1 MTKELKE
8 PWNDFFNFN
17 YIRAIKAGWYFEDL
31 ANLQKAIE
39 KNGKLSKGYF
49 NKPENECFWAPI
61 FNIPKSELRKIRED
75 LVREFKIHSCV
86 SSYRSD
92 QTMRL
97 LHTLTILHEPHSSI
111 EKTFDEPM
119 SYIRNSCISLW
130 ILDDGSEKN
139 WNALIETAISI
150 SALAKKLVFKRELS
164 EITEE
169 SVKTIFD
176 SLYCLKDFPGYEE
189 SISSAYNDVLKAVE
203 LIKNPQKKRRKFS
216 SK

>member
-31 ANLQKAIE
+31 ANLQKAID
-39 KNGKLSKGYF
+39 KKGKLSKGYF
-49 NKPENECFWAPI
+49 NKPENECLWVPAFD
-61 FNIPKSELRKIRED
+61 IPKSELRKIREN

-97 LHTLTILHEPHSSI
+97 LHALTILHEPHSSI

-150 SALAKKLVFKRELS
+150 SALAEKLVFKRELS
-164 EITEE
+164 EITDE

-176 SLYCLKDFPGYEE
+176 SLYCLKDFHGYEE
-189 SISSAYNDVLKAVE
+189 YISSAYNDVLKAVE
-203 LIKNPQKKRRKFS
+203 LSKNPQKKRRKFS

>member
-49 NKPENECFWAPI
+49 NKPENECFWVPI

-150 SALAKKLVFKRELS
+150 SVLAKKLVFKKDIS
-164 EITEE
+164 SITDS
-169 SVKTIFD
+169 SVKALFNN
-176 SLYCLKDFPGYEE
+176 LECLKDLPAYEYA
-189 SISSAYNDVLKAVE
+189 IQSAYNDVLKAVE
-203 LIKNPQKKRRKFS
+203 LSKNPPKKRRNFS